1 MLCKRQK
8 IVHLYCLQLCILL
21 TYQIFVFAHI
31 SRIEEEYHITAKD
44 QTKNGFICL
53 KDFLL
58 SNHLSMEENE
68 KKETYVAPMSKK
80 FTSVSM
86 SLKLSTADWLPKN
99 RTTSPAKVEKKGQQN
114 EDPLRQTTINSCDAR
129 RPLIA
134 IISQKRAKKKPF
146 WLAYRANI
154 RSDAPT
160 TKKQPPLM
168 KKLRVTLID

>member
-8 IVHLYCLQLCILL
+8 IVHLQCLQLCILL

-99 RTTSPAKVEKKGQQN
+99 RTTSPAKVEKKRSAKRRSIETN
-114 EDPLRQTTINSCDAR
+114 DDKLLR
-129 RPLIA
+129 RPA
-134 IISQKRAKKKPF
+134 PSHRHHHQKRATKNF
-146 WLAYRANI
+146 LASLSSKHKERRANH
-154 RSDAPT
+154 
-160 TKKQPPLM
+160 KKSSHH
-168 KKLRVTLID
+168 